1 MNSLALFP
9 MKLENCR
16 NKLSTT
22 TAKHTTVSHT
32 SSEKKMTS
40 ITTTVAITLTK
51 SGMVWAMKPSIFSI
65 FWSIVFLMAPVEVLF
80 RYPNGSLPICSDKR
94 TRNPYK
100 IRNAATCED
109 IRAA

>member
-1 MNSLALFP
+1 
-9 MKLENCR
+9 MKLENWR
-16 NKLSTT
+16 KRLSTT
-22 TAKHTTVSHT
+22 TARQTTVSHT
-32 SSEKKMTS
+32 SNEKKMTS
-40 ITTTVAITLTK
+40 MTATVATTLTK
-51 SGMVWAMKPSIFSI
+51 SGMVWAMNPSIFSI